1 MMGLLRS
8 ELRKLT
14 TGRTILVLTVVGL
27 GLVAVSAS
35 FGLFATDLV
44 GPFTGSERQV
54 AEAIGSLGGNTVIVL
69 IVGILSVTTEFRHG
83 TIGRTLQL
91 EPSRTRVLTAKLIA
105 AVGYAVGF
113 TALALVVV
121 AALVA
126 VAASGA
132 GVSPEWGPEAARA
145 LWQAPVGFALNAM
158 LGVAVGALLRSQVI
172 AMTVT
177 LVWLFVV
184 ESLVVFLLPSVGRF
198 LPFQALAALF
208 ADATADLV
216 IDGGGG
222 GGGMGFGV
230 ELLDP
235 GVGLTVF
242 LGYVVVA
249 CVAAGVHLTRGDV

>member
-44 GPFTGSERQV
+44 GPFTGSQRQV

-91 EPSRTRVLTAKLIA
+91 EPSRTRVLGAKLIA
-105 AVGYAVGF
+105 AVGF

-132 GVSPEWGPEAARA
+132 GVSPEWGPEATRA

-172 AMTVT
+172 AITVT

-184 ESLVVFLLPSVGRF
+184 ESLAVFLLPTVGRF

-208 ADATADLV
+208 ADGTADIV
-216 IDGGGG
+216 IDGGR
-222 GGGMGFGV
+222 GGMGFGI

-235 GVGLTVF
+235 GLGLVVF

>member
-1 MMGLLRS
+1 MPPSR
-8 ELRKLT
+8 
-14 TGRTILVLTVVGL
+14 RTISANAAFTHACG
-27 GLVAVSAS
+27 VSC
-35 FGLFATDLV
+35 AT
-44 GPFTGSERQV
+44 
-54 AEAIGSLGGNTVIVL
+54 
-69 IVGILSVTTEFRHG
+69 
-83 TIGRTLQL
+83 RT
-91 EPSRTRVLTAKLIA
+91 S
-105 AVGYAVGF
+105 
-113 TALALVVV
+113 
-121 AALVA
+121 
-126 VAASGA
+126 A

-172 AMTVT
+172 AITVT

-184 ESLVVFLLPSVGRF
+184 ESLAVFLLPTVGRF

-235 GVGLTVF
+235 GVGLAVF
-242 LGYVVVA
+242 LGYVTVA

>member
-1 MMGLLRS
+1 MIGLLRS

-14 TGRTILVLTVVGL
+14 TGHTVLVLTVVGL
-27 GLVAVSAS
+27 GLVAASAS

-54 AEAIGSLGGNTVIVL
+54 AEAIGSLGGNSVIVL

-91 EPSRTRVLTAKLIA
+91 EPSRSRVLTAKLTA
-105 AVGYAVGF
+105 AVGFALAF
-113 TALALVVV
+113 TALALLVV

-126 VAASGA
+126 IAASGA
-132 GVSPEWGPEAARA
+132 GVSPAWGPEETRA

-172 AMTVT
+172 AISIA

-184 ESLVVFLLPSVGRF
+184 ETLVVFLLPTLGRY

-208 ADATADLV
+208 ADGTSDV
-216 IDGGGG
+216 VVDGG

-230 ELLDP
+230 ELLEP
-235 GVGLTVF
+235 GVGLAVF
-242 LGYVVVA
+242 LTYVTVA
-249 CVAAGVHLTRGDV
+249 CVAAGIHLTRGDV

>member
-1 MMGLLRS
+1 MIGLLRS
-8 ELRKLT
+8 EVRKLT
-14 TGRTILVLTVVGL
+14 TGRTILVLTLVGL
-27 GLVAVSAS
+27 GLVGVSAS
-35 FGLFATDLV
+35 FGLFATELV

-91 EPSRTRVLTAKLIA
+91 EPSRSRVLVAKLTA
-105 AVGYAVGF
+105 TVGYAVAFVG
-113 TALALVVV
+113 LALVVV

-132 GVSPEWGPEAARA
+132 GVSPEWGPEATRA

-158 LGVAVGALLRSQVI
+158 LGVALGALLRSQVI
-172 AMTVT
+172 AITVT

-184 ESLVVFLLPSVGRF
+184 ESLVMFLLPAVGRY

-208 ADATADLV
+208 ADATSDIV
-216 IDGGGG
+216 VDGG

-235 GVGLTVF
+235 GMGLLVF
-242 LGYVVVA
+242 LAYVAAA
-249 CVAAGVHLTRGDV
+249 CVAAGIHLTRGDV